1 MIKICG
7 LTNLDD
13 ALFAAAAGADALGFV
28 FAPGRRQMTPE
39 AVAAITA
46 ALPPGPLR
54 VGVFV
59 NAAAEALRAAADAAG
74 LAVLQLHGAEPP
86 SLAAALPGRR
96 LWKAAAMN
104 EPGAEARLA
113 AWRPVAAA
121 LVLDG
126 GAGGGGDGFD
136 WTRAAAF
143 RQATG
148 ARILVAGGLGPDNVA
163 ACIRGARPWG
173 VDVSSGVEAAPGRK
187 DRAKVRDFIQAARG
201 AFAEQ
206 RPAGAEAG

>member
-13 ALFAAAAGADALGFV
+13 ALYAAEAGADALGFV

-46 ALPPGPLR
+46 ALPAGCLR

-59 NAAAEALRAAADAAG
+59 NAAPEVLRTAAQAAG
-74 LAVLQLHGAEPP
+74 LSALQLHGAEPP
-86 SLAAALPGRR
+86 GWAEALPGLT
-96 LWKAAAMN
+96 LWKAGAMN
-104 EPGAEARLA
+104 LPGAEERLT
-113 AWRPVAAA
+113 AWRRAAAA

-126 GAGGGGDGFD
+126 GAGGGGERFD
-136 WTRAAAF
+136 WSRAAAF
-143 RQATG
+143 RLATG
-148 ARILVAGGLGPDNVA
+148 ARTIVAGGLAPDNVV
-163 ACIRGARPWG
+163 ACIRRARPWG

-187 DRAKVRDFIQAARG
+187 DPAKIRDFIAAARE
-201 AFAEQ
+201 AFAAAEA
-206 RPAGAEAG
+206 AGANAG